1 MRRFPSNFFFNHRS
15 CPDEIKKLTTIA
27 YSPFVIA
34 MECLIGVPA
43 TLATMWCCCKA
54 AFPEGTVK
62 SNNRVVP
69 DDMPRK
75 MTPYEIE
82 IYNRHM
88 ALYGSGIEKN

>member
-1 MRRFPSNFFFNHRS
+1 M
-15 CPDEIKKLTTIA
+15 TTIA
-27 YSPFVIA
+27 HSPFVNV

-54 AFPEGTVK
+54 AFPEGAVK
-62 SNNRVVP
+62 SDNRVVP

-88 ALYGSGIEKN
+88 ALYGSGMEKN